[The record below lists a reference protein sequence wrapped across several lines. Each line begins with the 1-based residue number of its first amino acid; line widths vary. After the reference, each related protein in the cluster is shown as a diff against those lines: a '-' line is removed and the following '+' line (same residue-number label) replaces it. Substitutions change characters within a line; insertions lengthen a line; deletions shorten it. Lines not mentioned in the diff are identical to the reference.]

1 MDNMKYEDAVKKLE
15 ELVQRLEKGDM
26 TLDETVAC
34 YDEATKIS
42 GYCEAL
48 LNNVKLRIEELRADK
63 EDNADE

>member
-15 ELVQRLEKGDM
+15 ELVQSLEKGDM

-48 LNNVKLRIEELRADK
+48 LNNAKLRIEELRADK
-63 EDNADE
+63 EDNTDE

>member
-48 LNNVKLRIEELRADK
+48 LNNAKLRIEELRADK